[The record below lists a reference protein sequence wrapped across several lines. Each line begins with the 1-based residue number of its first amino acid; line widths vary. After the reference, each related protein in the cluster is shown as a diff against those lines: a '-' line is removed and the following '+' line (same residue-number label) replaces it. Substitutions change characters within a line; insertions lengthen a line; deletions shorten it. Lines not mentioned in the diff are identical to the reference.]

1 MHYVRDKTIN
11 YVGLGNI
18 LPIHDLM
25 NSYKMY
31 VTIIWVRLG
40 NDFPDKQSY

>member
-11 YVGLGNI
+11 YVGLGNF

-25 NSYKMY
+25 NSYK
-31 VTIIWVRLG
+31 V
-40 NDFPDKQSY
+40 